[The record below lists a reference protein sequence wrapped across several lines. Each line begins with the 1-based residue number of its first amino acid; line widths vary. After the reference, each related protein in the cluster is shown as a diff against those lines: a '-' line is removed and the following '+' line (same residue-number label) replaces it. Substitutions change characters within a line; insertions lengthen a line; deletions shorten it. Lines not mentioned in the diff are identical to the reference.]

1 MGSSLDENQ
10 LLLAIEAIRK
20 DPTLSARAAAALYN
34 VSRATLGKRLRGIPA
49 RRDIS
54 ANSRKL
60 TNSEE
65 SAILQYII
73 ELDSPAFPPR
83 LSMVEDMANIL
94 LATRNASDASNIQRV
109 GVKWASNFVKRQP
122 QLQTRLNRRIDYQ
135 RAQNEDP
142 KQYSEWFQLI
152 QNTITKYGI

>member
-1 MGSSLDENQ
+1 MGSSLNENQ

-34 VSRATLGKRLRGIPA
+34 VSRVTLGKRLRGIPV

-73 ELDSPAFPPR
+73 KLDSRTFPPR

-94 LATRNASDASNIQRV
+94 LATRNTSDALDILRV
-109 GVKWASNFVKRQP
+109 KVKWALNFVKRQL
-122 QLQTRLNRRIDYQ
+122 QLRTRLNRRINYQ
-135 RAQNEDP
+135 RV
-142 KQYSEWFQLI
+142 
-152 QNTITKYGI
+152 